1 MSLLD
6 DDACTAFDELLCCW
20 QIPLRVIASVF
31 QQLIVG
37 LRHLHACGV
46 LHRDLKS
53 DNAMVAGRDPLVL
66 KWGDFGVSV
75 LLSVVTEYGQ
85 GASRR
90 YRECCYIIW
99 SPCCFQYFYFIQFYT
114 NYTRFNTLLKN
125 YK

>member
-53 DNAMVAGRDPLVL
+53 DNAMVAARDPLVL

-85 GASRR
+85 GASPLSGVLLH
-90 YRECCYIIW
+90 YLVAVLFSI
-99 SPCCFQYFYFIQFYT
+99 FLFYT
-114 NYTRFNTLLKN
+114 KLHF
-125 YK
+125 